1 MKNVIHIINN
11 NYSNMRPAEKTVAEY
26 VLKNLEEVIIM
37 SMKALADKV
46 KVSDNTVLRFCR
58 TCGFSGYL
66 DFKTAILPQVITQKG
81 SIYQQVDTRDEFN
94 ILKDKVLENLT
105 STISETYKIAQEE
118 NITLIAE
125 KIVKSRNTIT
135 VGLAGSSGVA
145 LILSDSLLSM
155 GIPSI
160 SISDR
165 IEIERFCSTLNESST
180 LIGFTTSGE
189 TPEVLMAVER
199 AKSNGAFTIIV
210 SNNAAVRKEV
220 DADIYLLTQIPS
232 ANIAGYYFAL
242 PRIAQLALV
251 ELVLS
256 KIPVYID
263 PKNAAK

>member
-1 MKNVIHIINN
+1 
-11 NYSNMRPAEKTVAEY
+11 MRPAEKAVAEY
-26 VLKNLEEVIIM
+26 VLKNLEEIIIM
-37 SMKALADKV
+37 SMKTLADKI

-66 DFKTAILPQVITQKG
+66 DFKTAILPQVITQKR
-81 SIYQQVDTRDEFN
+81 SIYQQVNIRDEFN
-94 ILKDKVLENLT
+94 ILKDKVLENVI
-105 STISETYKIAQEE
+105 STISETYKMAQDKS
-118 NITLIAE
+118 ITLIAK
-125 KIVKSRNTIT
+125 KIVKSSITIT

-165 IEIERFCSTLNESST
+165 VEIERFCSTLNENST
-180 LIGFTTSGE
+180 LFGFTTSGE

-220 DADIYLLTQIPS
+220 AADVYLLTQIPS
-232 ANIAGYYFAL
+232 ANIAGSYFAL

-251 ELVLS
+251 ELMLS
-256 KIPVYID
+256 KIPVYMSI
-263 PKNAAK
+263 KF